1 MVAVLVI
8 LMIVMVVMVLMLRVM
23 WVKMRSARDLYPH
36 RLRRV

>member
-8 LMIVMVVMVLMLRVM
+8 LMIVMVLMLRVM